1 MKIKTE
7 WTAKEYPHNWEFIG
21 ECEEGE
27 KINISVKNGD
37 AIKIAP
43 NPKELLLQGMAS
55 CTSVD
60 VVSTLQKMRQPLEEL
75 KVECEA
81 EQTTTHPK
89 VFASCNLVYYA
100 NGENLNNEKVAN
112 AVFLSFTKYCGV
124 SAMIEKSGCYITPK
138 LFINN
143 KEIDIFDPENKISD
157 KLKHWKDEI
166 ASHCKNGIAF
176 VTGASRGIGH
186 DLVQQLCE
194 DGYAVIPS
202 SRSKVTFEH
211 KNIFDSLYLDV
222 EKSHSIHYLTNFL
235 KKNSIN
241 FNLIV
246 HNAGVFSADETS
258 TNSTVS
264 FTEIQRIFAT
274 NVFGLIETNN
284 TFMQLMN
291 PISTIAFVASLMG
304 HDSYDT
310 YTHTA
315 YRMSKRSVIQYA
327 KNLALEFES
336 QNKKISVLSLHPG
349 SVKTDMNPNG
359 KVSVKNSAQ
368 QITQLVSSKM
378 LANRMKHNGGFW
390 NYNLTKE
397 AWECLS

>member
-27 KINISVKNGD
+27 KINISVKNGE
-37 AIKIAP
+37 ATKIGP
-43 NPKELLLQGMAS
+43 NPKELLLHGIAS

-75 KVECEA
+75 RVECEA
-81 EQTTTHPK
+81 EQTTTLPK
-89 VFASCNLVYYA
+89 VFSKCNLVYYV
-100 NGENLNNEKVAN
+100 NGENLSYEKVAN

-143 KEIDIFDPENKISD
+143 KEIDIFDPEDKISE
-157 KLKHWKDEI
+157 KLKLWLNEI
-166 ASHCKNGIAF
+166 ASHCKNGIAL

-186 DLVQQLCE
+186 ELVQKLCDE
-194 DGYAVIPS
+194 GFAVIPT
-202 SRSKVTFEH
+202 SRTKVTFEH
-211 KNIFDSLYLDV
+211 KNIFDSLYLDLAKV
-222 EKSHSIHYLTNFL
+222 HSIHFLADFL
-235 KKNSIN
+235 KKNSIY
-241 FNLIV
+241 FNVVV
-246 HNAGVFSADETS
+246 HNAGVFSSDEKS
-258 TNSTVS
+258 SNLTVS
-264 FTEIQRIFAT
+264 FSDIQRIFET
-274 NVFGLIETNN
+274 NVFGLIEANN
-284 TFMQLMN
+284 TFMQLMS
-291 PISTIAFVASLMG
+291 PTSTIAFIASLMG

-327 KNLALEFES
+327 KNLALELES

-359 KVSVKNSAQ
+359 KISVKNSAE
-368 QITQLVSSKM
+368 QITQLISNNM
-378 LANRMKHNGGFW
+378 LAKRMKHNGGFW
-390 NYNLTKE
+390 NYNLTKD
-397 AWECLS
+397 AWECLN